1 MVSFQGLILHA
12 GVIHAASQFRTHVQ
26 DHKQPFVKKQ
36 WPYFLLAFV
45 VPVTVV
51 LWWWGLFAS
60 AEIQVGERGG
70 YHYAY
75 LEAEGAYSKL
85 GARQKEVLAALDN
98 QGITAGPQITLM
110 QSDPR
115 NTPYDEL
122 RAQTGFIVDAGATPA
137 APLKLGVV
145 PSREVAVASIKA
157 HPLFAY
163 GKTYSALLDY
173 LERNDMT
180 LHLPTVEIYEDSVL
194 RVEMPL
200 AAATT
205 MLDNTG
211 APR

>member
-1 MVSFQGLILHA
+1 M
-12 GVIHAASQFRTHVQ
+12 
-26 DHKQPFVKKQ
+26 KKQ

-98 QGITAGPQITLM
+98 QGIVAGPQITLM

>member
-1 MVSFQGLILHA
+1 MPG
-12 GVIHAASQFRTHVQ
+12 
-26 DHKQPFVKKQ
+26 
-36 WPYFLLAFV
+36 
-45 VPVTVV
+45 
-51 LWWWGLFAS
+51 
-60 AEIQVGERGG
+60 
-70 YHYAY
+70 
-75 LEAEGAYSKL
+75 
-85 GARQKEVLAALDN
+85 
-98 QGITAGPQITLM
+98 QITLM

-211 APR
+211 AP